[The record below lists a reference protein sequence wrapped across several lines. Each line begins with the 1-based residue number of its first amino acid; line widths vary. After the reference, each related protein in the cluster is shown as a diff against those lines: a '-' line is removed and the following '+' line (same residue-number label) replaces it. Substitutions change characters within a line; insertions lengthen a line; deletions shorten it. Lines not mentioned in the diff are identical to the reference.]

1 MIHDKLVKQ
10 LRKHEGERLFAYQCS
25 VGMWTVGV
33 GRAIGEG
40 GKGITKSE
48 SRMLL
53 VNDIAECASDL
64 RNLFGRQWDN
74 MSDNRRI
81 ALTDMR
87 FNLGPSRFRSF
98 RRMIQAIRAED
109 WAWAG
114 KEAMDSRWAVQVH
127 NSRSGLIYAQLVGG

>member
-1 MIHDKLVKQ
+1 MMDKLIDQ
-10 LRKHEGERLFAYQCS
+10 LIKHEGEVLTAYKCPA
-25 VGMWTVGV
+25 GYITVGV
-33 GRAIGEG
+33 GRNLE
-40 GKGITKSE
+40 GKGITEAE

-64 RNLFGRQWDN
+64 RNLFGHQWDN
-74 MSDNRRI
+74 ISDNRRV
-81 ALTDMR
+81 ALADMR

-114 KEAMDSRWAVQVH
+114 KEAMDSRWATQVQK
-127 NSRSGLIYAQLVGG
+127 SRSGLIYAQLVGG